1 MQSDRC
7 TSAQFLEL
15 IFLSPESF
23 SGCMTFRLEKKEYR
37 VLSSYR
43 SPVQLTLLVI
53 VVTEITWPA
62 LRGVTAVAFWG
73 PPGTLSGPP
82 ESGHH
87 IEKPMSAPV

>member
-15 IFLSPESF
+15 IFLPPESV
-23 SGCMTFRLEKKEYR
+23 SGCMAFRLEKKEYR

-43 SPVQLTLLVI
+43 SPVKLTLLVI
-53 VVTEITWPA
+53 DVTEITWPA
-62 LRGVTAVAFWG
+62 LRGVADMTFLG
-73 PPGTLSGPP
+73 TPGTLTGPP

>member
-15 IFLSPESF
+15 IFLPPESV
-23 SGCMTFRLEKKEYR
+23 SGCMAVRLEKKEYR
-37 VLSSYR
+37 VLSSNR

-53 VVTEITWPA
+53 VVEEITWPA
-62 LRGVTAVAFWG
+62 LRGVTTVAFWG
-73 PPGTLSGPP
+73 PPGTLTGPP
-82 ESGHH
+82 ETGHH